1 MFLELKWLTHINDVY
16 LCKILSFSDEPHS
29 ISTLVLSILTIK
41 RSLFYAYPPVFPIIF
56 LKCFSLFSSMLS
68 GYVSKAKL

>member
-29 ISTLVLSILTIK
+29 ISTLVRSILTIK

-56 LKCFSLFSSMLS
+56 
-68 GYVSKAKL
+68 